1 MKTVGEFKEN
11 GTYKGSCLVE
21 LEMPHTDSR
30 GYIQMLLN
38 IPTHNVSL
46 ITSKKNS
53 VRSNHYHLQDW
64 HYIYVLSGSLD
75 YYYREHGK
83 GLKLQKFIAKQ
94 GDLIWT
100 PPMEDHATVFLENTD
115 ILALSH
121 LPRDQEAY
129 ESDVRRIILIDPET
143 LETVN

>member
-1 MKTVGEFKEN
+1 MSSAGEYNED
-11 GTYKGSCLVE
+11 GTYKTSCLIA
-21 LEMPHTDSR
+21 LEAAHTDNR

-46 ITSKKNS
+46 ITSKKDS
-53 VRSNHYHLQDW
+53 IRSNHYHLEDW

-83 GLKLQKFIAKQ
+83 DQELQKFFAKQ

-100 PPMEDHATVFLENTD
+100 PPMEDHATVFQEETD

-129 ESDVRRIILIDPET
+129 ESDVRRIVLIDPKT
-143 LETVN
+143 LRPVV

>member
-1 MKTVGEFKEN
+1 MSTAGEFNED
-11 GTYKGSCLVE
+11 GTYRSSCLVE
-21 LEMPHTDSR
+21 LETAHTDSR

-46 ITSKKNS
+46 ISSTKDS
-53 VRSNHYHLQDW
+53 VRSNHYHLKDW

-75 YYYREHGK
+75 YYFREHGK
-83 GLKLQKFIAKQ
+83 DIELQKFVAKQ

-100 PPMEDHATVFLENTD
+100 PPMEDHATVFLEDTD
-115 ILALSH
+115 IIALSY

-129 ESDVRRIILIDPET
+129 EADVRRIILIDPET
-143 LETVN
+143 LQSVD

>member
-1 MKTVGEFKEN
+1 MSAAGEYNED
-11 GTYKGSCLVE
+11 GTYKTSCLVG
-21 LEMPHTDSR
+21 LEVAHTDNR

-38 IPTHNVSL
+38 IPTHNVSM
-46 ITSKKNS
+46 ITSTKGS
-53 VRSNHYHLQDW
+53 VRSNHYHLKDW

-83 GLKLQKFIAKQ
+83 DLELQKFVAKQ

-100 PPMEDHATVFLENTD
+100 PPMEDHATVFLEDTD
-115 ILALSH
+115 ILALSY

-129 ESDVRRIILIDPET
+129 ESDVRRIVLIDPKT
-143 LETVN
+143 LQSVV

>member
-1 MKTVGEFKEN
+1 MSTEGEYKED
-11 GTYKGSCLVE
+11 GTYKTSCLVE
-21 LEMPHTDSR
+21 LEAAHTDNR

-46 ITSKKNS
+46 ITSTKDS
-53 VRSNHYHLQDW
+53 VRSNHYHLKDW

-75 YYYREHGK
+75 YYHREHGK
-83 GLKLQKFIAKQ
+83 GLELQKFKAKQ

-100 PPMEDHATVFLENTD
+100 PPMEDHTTVFLEETD
-115 ILALSH
+115 ILALSY

-129 ESDVRRIILIDPET
+129 ESDVRRIVLIDPET
-143 LETVN
+143 LQSVV

>member
-1 MKTVGEFKEN
+1 MNSTGEYNAN
-11 GTYKGSCLVE
+11 GTYKTSCLVAME
-21 LEMPHTDSR
+21 TAHTDSR

-46 ITSKKNS
+46 ITSEKNS
-53 VRSNHYHLQDW
+53 VRSNHYHIKDW

-75 YYYREHGK
+75 YYYREHNK

-100 PPMEDHATVFLENTD
+100 PPMEDHATVFLEKTN
-115 ILALSH
+115 ILALSY

-129 ESDVRRIILIDPET
+129 ESDVRRIVLINPET
-143 LETVN
+143 LQSVV